1 MKQPSSERRMQL
13 ALGRLLTDVHFK
25 KCWTDQSFA
34 ISAAKVGGV
43 ARTEALR
50 FRAAL
55 IDMNFIIFDKQR
67 DAFMPNFQVVIWS
80 NEDAKLGLIKDLM
93 DLYPIRTRKG
103 RIKGTH
109 NKEKRV
115 ENTGNN
121 AVKQQTT
128 VNPLSQFN
136 ASDLVAELRSRGY
149 EVKATKTI
157 TTVEEL

>member
-1 MKQPSSERRMQL
+1 
-13 ALGRLLTDVHFK
+13 
-25 KCWTDQSFA
+25 
-34 ISAAKVGGV
+34 
-43 ARTEALR
+43 
-50 FRAAL
+50 
-55 IDMNFIIFDKQR
+55 
-67 DAFMPNFQVVIWS
+67 MPNFEVVIWS

-149 EVKATKTI
+149 EVKATRTI